1 MVLPSFLVL
10 AVAAQHGTS
19 VPASSIVAAST
30 VSPSAT
36 LIPNAG
42 HVPLFQYEEEQWS
55 QATLDKLR
63 APQRRLFAFDKIKAT
78 DDGQNRTLPTHGTGH
93 GTGLSP
99 PNRPHEDEA
108 KARCKVYPGDPT
120 WPKPGEWEQLNRTL
134 GGALIKGVPA
144 ASICYFNS
152 TRQHDVEAC
161 TKLSANWTNS
171 YTHLDDPI
179 EMFSPVYQGLTCQPP
194 SLYNSGEC
202 TQGGYPTYTVNVST
216 TTHLQVAVN
225 FARNTGI
232 RFVIKNTGHDFSG
245 KSGGA
250 GSLSVWVHHLKD
262 IAYIPSYNNATTD
275 YDGPA
280 FKAGAGVQVHEIYTA
295 ARDHGLVTI
304 GGEGRT
310 VGAMGG
316 YVQGGGHSPLSSLHG
331 MAADQ
336 VLNYEVVTADGR
348 FVTANAKENADLFWA
363 LRGGG
368 GSTYGIVT
376 SAVIKAHP
384 DMKVTSTTFSYS
396 TKNVPHSSFWA
407 GFRAYLDYFPANVAA
422 GTYSYFFIL
431 PSGENF
437 TFLMQPFFAPNMSES
452 QTEELLR
459 PWMDDLSGLGI
470 DIDPVYKEYGT
481 FWDAWNASFPLE
493 AIEKTH
499 VASGSRLWPRT
510 NWDND
515 TILDT
520 TYDAIKSSAEAGLT
534 TIAFN
539 QAPTWA
545 AGGKQDTAVNP
556 AWRETLCHMISSVNW
571 PIYASVEEQ
580 MDIRQDFTFKHMQ
593 RWRDASPGAGSYLSE
608 SDRLEP
614 NFQWSFYGSHY
625 PRLLELKQKFD
636 PKNVFWAS
644 TAVGSEYFQVESV
657 DGLPNEN
664 GPLCKKAKP
673 SIYVAEGPDW
683 VPGEWYV

>member
-1 MVLPSFLVL
+1 MFSF
-10 AVAAQHGTS
+10 
-19 VPASSIVAAST
+19 
-30 VSPSAT
+30 
-36 LIPNAG
+36 
-42 HVPLFQYEEEQWS
+42 EKEQWS
-55 QATLDKLR
+55 QDSLDKLPPSQGR
-63 APQRRLFAFDKIKAT
+63 FFAFDSASY
-78 DDGQNRTLPTHGTGH
+78 TLNSQGRDPPSYGIGH
-93 GTGLSP
+93 AGNSSLV
-99 PNRPHEDEA
+99 
-108 KARCKVYPGDPT
+108 RCKVYPGDSK
-120 WPKPGEWEQLNRTL
+120 WPSSGEWAQLNRTL
-134 GGALIKGVPA
+134 GGALLKGVPA
-144 ASICYFNS
+144 ASICYSNG
-152 TRQHDVEAC
+152 TRGYDEAAC
-161 TKLSANWTNS
+161 SNLAANWTNS
-171 YTHLDDPI
+171 HTHLDDPI
-179 EMFSPVYQGLTCQPP
+179 EMFSPVYQGLTCQPQ
-194 SLYNSGEC
+194 SLYDSGTC
-202 TQGGYPTYTVNVST
+202 TQGGYPIYTVNVST
-216 TTHLQVAVN
+216 TAQLQIAVN
-225 FARNTGI
+225 FARNTGV

-250 GSLSVWVHHLKD
+250 GSLSVWVHNLKD
-262 IAYIPSYNNATTD
+262 IAYIPSYNDATTD

-280 FKAGAGVQVHEIYTA
+280 FKAGAGVQVYEIYAA

-304 GGEGRT
+304 GGEGQT

-316 YVQGGGHSPLSSLHG
+316 YVQGGGHSPLSSLYG

-348 FVTANAKENADLFWA
+348 FVTANSKENSDLFWA

-396 TKNVPHSSFWA
+396 TKSVSHESFWA
-407 GFRAYLDYFPANVAA
+407 GFRAYLNYFPANAAA

-431 PSGENF
+431 PSGGDF
-437 TFLMQPFFAPNMSES
+437 TFLMQPFFAPNMTMN
-452 QTEELLR
+452 QTQELLR
-459 PWMDDLSGLGI
+459 PWMNDLSNLGI
-470 DIDPVYKEYGT
+470 NINPKYKEYDT
-481 FWDAWNASFPLE
+481 FWSAWNSSFPLE

-510 NWDND
+510 NWDNG
-515 TILDT
+515 TILDN
-520 TYDAIKSSAEAGLT
+520 TYNAIKASADAGLT

-539 QAPTWA
+539 QAPTWT

-571 PIYASVEEQ
+571 PIYASTDEQ
-580 MDIRQDFTFKHMQ
+580 MAVRQNFTFKHMQ

-625 PRLLELKQKFD
+625 PRLLELKKQLD

-644 TAVGSEYFQVESV
+644 TAVGSEFFQVESV

-664 GPLCKKAKP
+664 GPLCKKEEP
-673 SIYVAEGPDW
+673 SLYVAEGPEW
-683 VPGEWYV
+683 VPSDW

>member
-1 MVLPSFLVL
+1 MFSF
-10 AVAAQHGTS
+10 
-19 VPASSIVAAST
+19 
-30 VSPSAT
+30 
-36 LIPNAG
+36 
-42 HVPLFQYEEEQWS
+42 EKEQWS
-55 QATLDKLR
+55 QDSLDKLPPSQGR
-63 APQRRLFAFDKIKAT
+63 FFAFDSASY
-78 DDGQNRTLPTHGTGH
+78 TLNSQGRDPPSYGIGH
-93 GTGLSP
+93 AGNSSLV
-99 PNRPHEDEA
+99 
-108 KARCKVYPGDPT
+108 RCKVYPGDSK
-120 WPKPGEWEQLNRTL
+120 WPSSGEWAQLNRTL
-134 GGALIKGVPA
+134 GGALLKGVPA
-144 ASICYFNS
+144 ASICYSNG
-152 TRQHDVEAC
+152 TRGYDEAAC
-161 TKLSANWTNS
+161 SNLAANWTNS

-179 EMFSPVYQGLTCQPP
+179 EMFSPVYQGLTCQPQ
-194 SLYNSGEC
+194 SLYDSGTC
-202 TQGGYPTYTVNVST
+202 TQGGYPIYTVNVST
-216 TTHLQVAVN
+216 TAQLQIAVN
-225 FARNTGI
+225 FARNTGV

-250 GSLSVWVHHLKD
+250 GSLSVWVHNLKD

-280 FKAGAGVQVHEIYTA
+280 FKAGAGVQVYEIYAA

-304 GGEGRT
+304 GGEGQT

-316 YVQGGGHSPLSSLHG
+316 YVQGGGHSPLSSLYG

-348 FVTANAKENADLFWA
+348 FVTANSKENSDLFWA

-396 TKNVPHSSFWA
+396 TKSVSHESFWA
-407 GFRAYLDYFPANVAA
+407 GFRAYLNYFPANAAA

-431 PSGENF
+431 PSGGDF
-437 TFLMQPFFAPNMSES
+437 TFLMQPFFAPNMTIN
-452 QTEELLR
+452 QTQELLR
-459 PWMDDLSGLGI
+459 PWMNDLSNLGI
-470 DIDPVYKEYGT
+470 NINPKYKEYDT
-481 FWDAWNASFPLE
+481 FWSAWNSSFPLE

-515 TILDT
+515 TILDN
-520 TYDAIKSSAEAGLT
+520 TYNAIKASADAGLT

-539 QAPTWA
+539 QAPTWT

-571 PIYASVEEQ
+571 PIYASTDEQ
-580 MDIRQDFTFKHMQ
+580 MAVRQNFTFKHMQ

-625 PRLLELKQKFD
+625 PRLLELKKQLD

-644 TAVGSEYFQVESV
+644 TAVGSEFFQVESV

-664 GPLCKKAKP
+664 GPLCKKEEP
-673 SIYVAEGPDW
+673 SLYVAEGPEW
-683 VPGEWYV
+683 VPSDW